1 MARTI
6 QIKRGLQAN
15 VENLTLQEGEL
26 AVALDTGNVY
36 IGTTAGTKH
45 LNPAVSGD
53 FATENDVQ
61 TQIETHDE
69 DAGSHVDIRSRVEA
83 VNTAIGTTVS
93 SHNNSETA
101 HADIRGELAGKENV
115 SNRVVQANA
124 TGADV
129 TDGQY
134 YSAAATE
141 KRLSAKIE
149 AHNSESVGVHPY
161 ILQSVTGQLNAH
173 NASTAAH
180 ADIRQELENLAAAIR
195 ALGGDV

>member
-1 MARTI
+1 MLKGR
-6 QIKRGLQAN
+6 
-15 VENLTLQEGEL
+15 ENNG
-26 AVALDTGNVY
+26 
-36 IGTTAGTKH
+36 K
-45 LNPAVSGD
+45 
-53 FATENDVQ
+53 
-61 TQIETHDE
+61 
-69 DAGSHVDIRSRVEA
+69 
-83 VNTAIGTTVS
+83 
-93 SHNNSETA
+93 NNSETA
-101 HADIRGELAGKENV
+101 HADIRDELADKENV

-149 AHNSESVGVHPY
+149 AHNSSNENVHPY

-173 NASTAAH
+173 NASTGAH
-180 ADIRQELENLAAAIR
+180 EDIRQELEKLAAAIR

>member
-69 DAGSHVDIRSRVEA
+69 DAGSHVDIRSRVES

-93 SHNNSETA
+93 AHNNSETA

-149 AHNSESVGVHPY
+149 AHNSSNENVHPY
-161 ILQSVTGQLNAH
+161 ILQSIPAQINAH
-173 NASTAAH
+173 NTSSAAH
-180 ADIRQELENLAAAIR
+180 ADIREELDDLKAAAID
-195 ALGGDV
+195 GGTF

>member
-69 DAGSHVDIRSRVEA
+69 DAGSHVDIRSRVES

-149 AHNSESVGVHPY
+149 AHNSSNENVHPY
-161 ILQSVTGQLNAH
+161 ILQSIPAQINAH
-173 NASTAAH
+173 NTSSAAH
-180 ADIRQELENLAAAIR
+180 ADIREELDDLKAAAID
-195 ALGGDV
+195 GGTF

>member
-1 MARTI
+1 M
-6 QIKRGLQAN
+6 
-15 VENLTLQEGEL
+15 E
-26 AVALDTGNVY
+26 
-36 IGTTAGTKH
+36 
-45 LNPAVSGD
+45 S
-53 FATENDVQ
+53 
-61 TQIETHDE
+61 
-69 DAGSHVDIRSRVEA
+69 

-149 AHNSESVGVHPY
+149 AHNSSNENVHPY
-161 ILQSVTGQLNAH
+161 ILQSIPAQINAH
-173 NASTAAH
+173 NTSSAAH
-180 ADIRQELENLAAAIR
+180 ADIREELDDLKAAAID
-195 ALGGDV
+195 GGTF

>member
-61 TQIETHDE
+61 TQIESHDE
-69 DAGSHVDIRSRVEA
+69 DTGSHVDIRSRVES

-101 HADIRGELAGKENV
+101 HADIRDELAGKENV

-149 AHNSESVGVHPY
+149 AHNSSNENVHPY
-161 ILQSVTGQLNAH
+161 IQQSIPAQINAH
-173 NASTAAH
+173 NTSSAAH
-180 ADIRQELENLAAAIR
+180 ADIREELDDLKAAAID
-195 ALGGDV
+195 GGTF

>member
-36 IGTTAGTKH
+36 IGTTAGKKH

-61 TQIETHDE
+61 MQIETHDE

-83 VNTAIGTTVS
+83 VNSAIGTTVS

-149 AHNSESVGVHPY
+149 AHNSSNENVHPY
-161 ILQSVTGQLNAH
+161 ILQSIPAQINAH
-173 NASTAAH
+173 NTSSAAH
-180 ADIRQELENLAAAIR
+180 ADIREELDDLKAAAID
-195 ALGGDV
+195 GGTF